1 MKIGFAS
8 PLTGGQANY
17 GKDNQ
22 NGAQMAVDEL
32 NAQGVKIGGKAVKFE
47 LMAEDDQADPKM
59 GPLVAQKFVD
69 AKVSGV
75 VAHFNSGVTI
85 PASSV
90 YSNAGIPQLSVS
102 TNVKYTQQGYK
113 TAFRLMA
120 DDGKQGKALGEYA
133 VKTLKL
139 KRLAVIDD
147 ATAYGQGL
155 ADEFAKAV
163 KASGGQVLKHE
174 HTNDKAVD
182 FAAVLTSIKATN
194 PEAIFFGG
202 YDQQAGPMAKQMKQL
217 GMNVK
222 LMGGETMNSTKFIEL
237 AGPAAEGAIASTPGA
252 ALESRPGGKAFAD
265 KYKARFG
272 QDIGLYAPYFY
283 DGVMVI
289 AAAMKA
295 ANSTDP
301 AKYLSALARIQYKGI
316 TADISFDAH
325 GDLNA
330 RTPDD
335 LRGEERQ
342 VGGGEGLSG
351 RAGAAWA
358 RPRPPASSASCS
370 RRAGRRASAATS
382 CSRAWCPRRNTPVAA
397 ASASAPLRAATCSSP
412 CRG

>member
-1 MKIGFAS
+1 MNAFSRATLFAAAIGLVAAVSAPAILAQEVVKIGFAS

-22 NGAQMAVDEL
+22 NGAQMAIDEL
-32 NAQGVKIGGKAVKFE
+32 NAQGVTIGGKPVKFE

-69 AKVSGV
+69 AKVNGV

-133 VKTLKL
+133 VKTMKL

-217 GMNVK
+217 GMNNVK
-222 LMGGETMNSTKFIEL
+222 LMGGETMNSAKFIEL

-252 ALESRPGGKAFAD
+252 ALDSRPGGKAFAD
-265 KYKARFG
+265 KYKARFAH
-272 QDIGLYAPYFY
+272 DVGLYAPYFY

-301 AKYLSALARIQYKGI
+301 AKYLPSLAKINYKGV
-316 TADISFDAH
+316 TADIAFDAH
-325 GDLNA
+325 GEL
-330 RTPDD
+330 THG
-335 LRGEERQ
+335 LLTIFQ
-342 VGGGEGLSG
+342 VKNGKWEVVK
-351 RAGAAWA
+351 
-358 RPRPPASSASCS
+358 
-370 RRAGRRASAATS
+370 T
-382 CSRAWCPRRNTPVAA
+382 
-397 ASASAPLRAATCSSP
+397 
-412 CRG
+412 

>member
-1 MKIGFAS
+1 MNALSRVMLSAAAAGIVALVSASPLLAQEVVKIGFAS

-22 NGAQMAVDEL
+22 NGAQMAIDEL
-32 NAQGVKIGGKAVKFE
+32 NAQKPKIGGKDVKFE
-47 LMAEDDQADPKM
+47 LLAEDDQADPKM

-69 AKVSGV
+69 AKVNGV
-75 VAHFNSGVTI
+75 VGHFNSGVTI

-182 FAAVLTSIKATN
+182 FAAVLTSIKASN

-217 GMNVK
+217 GMNNVK
-222 LMGGETMNSTKFIEL
+222 LMGGETMNSAKFIEL

-252 ALESRPGGKAFAD
+252 ALDSRPGGKAFAD

-272 QDIGLYAPYFY
+272 QDVGLYAPYFY
-283 DGVMVI
+283 DGVMLI

-301 AKYLSALARIQYKGI
+301 AKYLPALAKVNYKGV
-316 TADISFDAH
+316 TADVAFDAR
-325 GDLNA
+325 GDL
-330 RTPDD
+330 THG
-335 LRGEERQ
+335 LLTIFQ
-342 VGGGEGLSG
+342 VKNGKWEVVK
-351 RAGAAWA
+351 A
-358 RPRPPASSASCS
+358 
-370 RRAGRRASAATS
+370 
-382 CSRAWCPRRNTPVAA
+382 
-397 ASASAPLRAATCSSP
+397 
-412 CRG
+412 

>member
-1 MKIGFAS
+1 MSTFPRITLFAAAVGLAAAVSASQLLAQEVVKIGFAS
-8 PLTGGQANY
+8 PLTGGQASY

-22 NGAQMAVDEL
+22 NGALMAIGEL
-32 NAQGVKIGGKAVKFE
+32 NAQNLKIGGKDVKFE

-69 AKVSGV
+69 AKVNGV
-75 VAHFNSGVTI
+75 VGHFNSGVTI

-90 YSNAGIPQLSVS
+90 YSTAGIPQLSVS

-163 KASGGQVLKHE
+163 KAAGGTVTKHE

-182 FAAVLTSIKATN
+182 FASVLTSIKATN

-217 GMNVK
+217 GMDK
-222 LMGGETMNSTKFIEL
+222 IRLMGGETMNSAKFIEL

-252 ALESRPGGKAFAD
+252 DLAARPGGKAFAD

-272 QDIGLYAPYFY
+272 TDIGLYSPYFY
-283 DGVMVI
+283 DGVMLI

-301 AKYLSALARIQYKGI
+301 AKYLPALAKISYKGV
-316 TADISFDAH
+316 TADIAFDAH
-325 GDLNA
+325 GDL
-330 RTPDD
+330 THG
-335 LRGEERQ
+335 LLTIFQ
-342 VGGGEGLSG
+342 VKDGKWEVVK
-351 RAGAAWA
+351 
-358 RPRPPASSASCS
+358 
-370 RRAGRRASAATS
+370 T
-382 CSRAWCPRRNTPVAA
+382 
-397 ASASAPLRAATCSSP
+397 
-412 CRG
+412 

>member
-1 MKIGFAS
+1 MNAFSRITLFAAAIGVAAAACAPPLLAQEVVKIGFGS

-22 NGAQMAVDEL
+22 NGAQMAIDEL
-32 NAQGVKIGGKAVKFE
+32 NAQGVKIGGKTIKFE

-69 AKVSGV
+69 AKVNGV

-90 YSNAGIPQLSVS
+90 YANAGIPQLSVS

-163 KASGGQVLKHE
+163 KASGGQVLRHE

-182 FAAVLTSIKATN
+182 FAAVLTSIKGTN

-217 GMNVK
+217 GMDKVK
-222 LMGGETMNSTKFIEL
+222 LMGGETMNSAKFIEL

-252 ALESRPGGKAFAD
+252 ALEARPGGKAFAA

-283 DGVMVI
+283 DGVMTI

-301 AKYLSALARIQYKGI
+301 TNYLPALAKISYKGI
-316 TADISFDAH
+316 TADIAFDGH
-325 GDLNA
+325 GDL
-330 RTPDD
+330 TH
-335 LRGEERQ
+335 
-342 VGGGEGLSG
+342 GLLTIFEVKNG
-351 RAGAAWA
+351 KWEVVK
-358 RPRPPASSASCS
+358 
-370 RRAGRRASAATS
+370 T
-382 CSRAWCPRRNTPVAA
+382 
-397 ASASAPLRAATCSSP
+397 
-412 CRG
+412 